1 MNRTISSLL
10 HLFLRKLRMRI
21 DLLRIREA
29 YADHPLPH
37 SIRSLSDTL
46 DELHVP
52 NMVCRLEF
60 GQLFEIEGPFV
71 VKAGEEEY
79 PFFLVESLDRE
90 RQVIVL
96 RTVAGRRL
104 EVPFDSFRALWDGTV
119 LLAERGEETKETSV
133 LVYWIRQG
141 LAFLDRSWGYWL
153 VGLCAVLLSVIALRS
168 PDLADSRFL
177 VKTAGVV
184 VSLVAIVKASFDPHL
199 VQRFCRLGK
208 HSDCNAVFRS
218 AGAKLFGWISLGEL
232 SLTYF
237 VASLVWGVFV
247 ATNPASVFLG
257 LDILALPFV
266 GYSLIW
272 QIRRR
277 QWCTLCLAIDAILL
291 TDFGA
296 ELLLQNTATAA
307 SRPFL
312 LFDWLTFGVCF
323 AIAMLAIRRIV
334 VTVEVAAKYPREKY
348 ARERLLSDPDL
359 FWQLL
364 ARQNEEPVHS
374 DAASPTSNFVEAE
387 HTITVVMNP
396 SCPKCARVHRAL
408 RGLEDYRI
416 DLIFIVNEG
425 DKSSFDAA
433 VRMIS
438 LGIVNEWPRTD
449 RIIGKWFDRRVLP
462 DWLGIHPLAEADL
475 REQMEYC
482 RKIGITGIPTVLIDN
497 RRLPD
502 VYDVEDLKIVL

>member
-1 MNRTISSLL
+1 MNRTIPSLL
-10 HLFLRKLRMRI
+10 HLFLQKLRMRI

-29 YADHPLPH
+29 YAGHPLPH

-79 PFFLVESLDRE
+79 PFFLVELLDCE
-90 RQVIVL
+90 RRVIVL
-96 RTVAGRRL
+96 RTVAGRHL
-104 EVPFDSFRALWDGTV
+104 EVPFDSFRTLWDGTV
-119 LLAERGEETKETSV
+119 LLVEKSEETNETPAP
-133 LVYWIRQG
+133 VYWIRQG
-141 LAFLDRSWGYWL
+141 LAFLDRTWGYWL
-153 VGLCAVLLSVIALRS
+153 AGLCAALLSLVVLRL
-168 PDLADSRFL
+168 PDIADSRFL

-184 VSLVAIVKASFDPHL
+184 VSLMAIIKASFDPHL

-291 TDFGA
+291 ADFGL
-296 ELLLQNTATAA
+296 ELLLRNNMAIAT
-307 SRPFL
+307 RPFL

-323 AIAMLAIRRIV
+323 AIAVLSVRRIV
-334 VTVEVAAKYPREKY
+334 ATAETAAEYPRAKY
-348 ARERLLSDPDL
+348 AREHLLSDSDL

-364 ARQNEEPVHS
+364 ARQNEEPVRS

-387 HTITVVMNP
+387 HAITVVMNP

-408 RGLEDYRI
+408 RELEDYRI

-425 DKSSFDAA
+425 DKVSYEAA
-433 VRMIS
+433 LRMIS
-438 LGIVNEWPRTD
+438 SGITNEWPQTD
-449 RIIGKWFDRRVLP
+449 RIIGEWYDRRILP
-462 DWLGIHPLAEADL
+462 DWLGIHPLAVEDL

-482 RKIGITGIPTVLIDN
+482 RKIGITGTPTVLIDN

-502 VYDVEDLKIVL
+502 MYDVEDLKILL